1 MIQMPISNWEMTS
14 QIPKNTVDQ
23 TPNGPLVPL
32 LLSTPAPQTV
42 GSACQSPTQKPW
54 SIPRKWKPNDRAPWG
69 LKLGNIK
76 GKICILY
83 MYMYIESRKIHQR
96 RPQIAKDIL
105 GEQPKAVSWQQH
117 QHPGSKARSGNSSYT
132 SSKNPNSSRY
142 LGNRIYSIHSHLLSI
157 LWPLNVTTSQNWVP
171 KALTAF

>member
-117 QHPGSKARSGNSSYT
+117 QHPGSKAVQAT
-132 SSKNPNSSRY
+132 
-142 LGNRIYSIHSHLLSI
+142 LLI
-157 LWPLNVTTSQNWVP
+157 LQVRTPIALAIWEIGYIQFIVTCFLSFDPWT
-171 KALTAF
+171 